1 MIDREPVQLS
11 PALSRNLWRM
21 EARKRLKGNR
31 FWVPSELG
39 ADVAPQGFY
48 FSDHRQKEKKIKTQ
62 VQLPFALS
70 SVTFRTV
77 VSRGSGSCL

>member
-1 MIDREPVQLS
+1 MIDRGPVQLS
-11 PALSRNLWRM
+11 TALSRNLWRL

-48 FSDHRQKEKKIKTQ
+48 FSDHRQKEKKN
-62 VQLPFALS
+62 
-70 SVTFRTV
+70 
-77 VSRGSGSCL
+77 